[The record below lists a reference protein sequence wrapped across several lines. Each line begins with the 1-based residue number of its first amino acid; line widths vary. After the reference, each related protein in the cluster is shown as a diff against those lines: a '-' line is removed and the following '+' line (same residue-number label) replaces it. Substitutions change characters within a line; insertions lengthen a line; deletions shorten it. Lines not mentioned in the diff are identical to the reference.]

1 MYSYTIIYHTSGFQL
16 VIVWGYVCKLQYVY
30 ILTYCHKPTISMF
43 LLQYNNF
50 SENFV
55 WITYNLPISQLCC
68 TKTENGFIQILTVR
82 LNQPPIWWTLEAS
95 SSGLQQ
101 PRHLTD
107 YSPPSSAD
115 VNMWSCT
122 SSPQYAFT
130 AYPGMALTLPS
141 INCTVLNSKQDN
153 LWTQA

>member
-16 VIVWGYVCKLQYVY
+16 VIVWGYLCKLQYVY
-30 ILTYCHKPTISMF
+30 ILTYCHKTTTSII
-43 LLQYNNF
+43 LLQYNYF
-50 SENFV
+50 PGTSYELIIMYWF
-55 WITYNLPISQLCC
+55 PSC
-68 TKTENGFIQILTVR
+68 TNTQNSFIQILILR
-82 LNQPPIWWTLEAS
+82 LNQPPIWWTLEAA
-95 SSGLQQ
+95 SSGVQQ

-122 SSPQYAFT
+122 SSPQYTFT
-130 AYPGMALTLPS
+130 AYPGIALTLPS